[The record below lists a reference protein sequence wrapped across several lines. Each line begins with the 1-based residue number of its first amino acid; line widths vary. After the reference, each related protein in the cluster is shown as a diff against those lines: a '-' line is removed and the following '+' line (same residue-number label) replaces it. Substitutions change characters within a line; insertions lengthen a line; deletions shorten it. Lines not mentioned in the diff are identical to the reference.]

1 MNFIVASVLKMD
13 QKPNGHID
21 DREESKTKFWKT
33 VESER
38 KGLKDASGC

>member
-1 MNFIVASVLKMD
+1 MNFIVARVLKMD